1 MNIWESISNSLKAR
15 KGEFTGTSGNED
27 KISKRVDKGQSVNIS
42 NPTSQRTFTK
52 GDQTRNSKGQFEK
65 RSYTTGDIEI
75 GDTTSEHSAKD
86 YAKTGE
92 VVSSAIESA
101 RYDPTDDSLN
111 ITYRGGD
118 KEYKFQ
124 AGGPEG
130 VEEWVNAPS
139 KGQITQEWRT
149 THRYPGY

>member
-1 MNIWESISNSLKAR
+1 MKLWDNIMTSLKAR
-15 KGEFTGTSGNED
+15 KGEFLGTSGNEE
-27 KISKRVDKGQSVNIS
+27 KISNKINNGKSVNIT
-42 NPTSQRTFTK
+42 NPTSQRTFHRDASGSLLDQQIDIGNTGK
-52 GDQTRNSKGQFEK
+52 GDV
-65 RSYTTGDIEI
+65 
-75 GDTTSEHSAKD
+75 
-86 YAKTGE
+86 GE

-101 RYDPTDDSLN
+101 RYDPSDDSLN

-130 VEEWVNAPS
+130 VMEWVNAPS